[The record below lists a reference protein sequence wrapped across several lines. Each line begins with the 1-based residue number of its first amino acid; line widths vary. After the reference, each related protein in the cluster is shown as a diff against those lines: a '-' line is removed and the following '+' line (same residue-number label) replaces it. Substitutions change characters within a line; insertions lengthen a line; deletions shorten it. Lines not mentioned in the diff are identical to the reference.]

1 MQVTPECICEV
12 KKDYLLYTHFCPLCG
27 KPNKR
32 PRKNGYEYDC
42 DEYLYYVCTKI
53 PFDELKEIKT
63 ISELTNY
70 CFKIASQMK
79 GFLQHFPFINS
90 EKGYI

>member
-27 KPNKR
+27 KPSPLMK
-32 PRKNGYEYDC
+32 KHGYVYDC
-42 DEYLYYVCTKI
+42 EKLEYHICSRI

-63 ISELTNY
+63 IGELTNY
-70 CFKIASQMK
+70 CFKIAGQMR
-79 GFLQHFPFINS
+79 GFLQKYTGIQ
-90 EKGYI
+90 